1 MKKLGFVIGLMLI
14 IGFAVEAVGAEFAF
28 HGDMNNRF
36 LVYTD
41 RTDWLDSRK
50 DSFGVIKDE
59 STVSE
64 TYAELKYRFW
74 TEISDDDD
82 NIKGVYAIE
91 VGGVRWGRE
100 GSGKSQGGSFSGDG
114 VNIETRWAYLDFQ
127 LPFIERKARTR
138 MGLQPFKANSF
149 FWQETATA
157 LAFNSSIT
165 ETIDYDVA
173 WIRSVD
179 KFNDVADNANDDI
192 DDVDSLY
199 GRMNFKPKDDLK
211 IGLYGL
217 YMWGDQDAQTAA
229 DFGSIDQRDYEL
241 KRFAGDVDLG
251 VYTLGTDGSFGFGN
265 FFVNWDLMYQGGDVD
280 DVNYLSGIPG
290 TDRNSGATL
299 ASGDFDL
306 SAYFLHADAGYK
318 FGKAKLTYTFW
329 YSSGDDDPTDDD
341 FDAFLAVDVD
351 RDDSMAIFEGNY
363 ADDVSYFTERPYMLD
378 KGFVMNKLALDYQWT
393 KNLKVGTAA
402 MYMMT
407 AEDFEYI
414 DDNGNS
420 RSEDEIGVEINAFV
434 KYMLF
439 NNVECSLNAGYLFAG
454 DGMDFFEVDQRDGD
468 SDEDIF
474 VSSARVRFKF

>member
-1 MKKLGFVIGLMLI
+1 
-14 IGFAVEAVGAEFAF
+14 
-28 HGDMNNRF
+28 
-36 LVYTD
+36 
-41 RTDWLDSRK
+41 
-50 DSFGVIKDE
+50 
-59 STVSE
+59 
-64 TYAELKYRFW
+64 
-74 TEISDDDD
+74 
-82 NIKGVYAIE
+82 
-91 VGGVRWGRE
+91 
-100 GSGKSQGGSFSGDG
+100 
-114 VNIETRWAYLDFQ
+114 
-127 LPFIERKARTR
+127 
-138 MGLQPFKANSF
+138 
-149 FWQETATA
+149 
-157 LAFNSSIT
+157 
-165 ETIDYDVA
+165 
-173 WIRSVD
+173 
-179 KFNDVADNANDDI
+179 
-192 DDVDSLY
+192 
-199 GRMNFKPKDDLK
+199 
-211 IGLYGL
+211 
-217 YMWGDQDAQTAA
+217 
-229 DFGSIDQRDYEL
+229 
-241 KRFAGDVDLG
+241 
-251 VYTLGTDGSFGFGN
+251 
-265 FFVNWDLMYQGGDVD
+265 MYQGGDID
-280 DVNYLSGIPG
+280 DVNYFPGIPG
-290 TDRNSGATL
+290 TDRDSGAVV

-420 RSEDEIGVEINAFV
+420 RNEDEIGVEINAFV